1 MPNLADKR
9 MTDAKDTHTVYP
21 APAFKNAG
29 DIAARREELR
39 FNLMMA
45 AGLYPEPPR
54 TPLNPKFEVVG
65 EFEGYTLK
73 KVMFE
78 SHPGL
83 WSTGNLYIP
92 KPLDKPAPAILNFI
106 GHWEPQRL
114 NRDERGDFP
123 QQIANFARMGFVC
136 LVTDMIGKVDSLQLT
151 HEYGARP
158 EEEAWLSN
166 GLGVQL
172 WNNLRAV
179 DLLCSLPEVDASR
192 IGVTGASGGGS
203 QTLFASLM
211 DERIRAMAPINMI
224 SLSMQG
230 GCRCENAPGL
240 RRHTNNLEM
249 CACLAPRPLF
259 LAGSTGDWT
268 RELMTRELPALKAAY
283 AHFNAEDDVHGFYQ
297 DAEHQYNAKTRH
309 EVYQFFAKYLQ
320 GRDIVWEEQPIETPD
335 LQSFTWF
342 RGEGHAPGFGSDS
355 EFLAWHSAAHR
366 AAVEKLSPEE
376 KLRMLRWMID
386 ADDDIPFSMAREED
400 RGAFSAEFGT
410 LTSRSGS
417 AIDYV
422 KYTPKDTECKELFIF
437 LGGDGGLDPVIPCL
451 ADGCTVLRANLFMT
465 HTDEVPAS
473 RKAVYRTCFHAT
485 EDACRVQDV
494 IMLARFASQFAP
506 NVELCCFDET
516 AVPAAIAMPL
526 LPDSVHLHLD
536 ASSLSSEPLIP
547 GLPLLGGIEGCMQLS
562 QDLGKQLRLI
572 RIEEA
577 DTQEGQI
584 NV

>member
-1 MPNLADKR
+1 MPDLSDKR
-9 MTDAKDTHTVYP
+9 MTDAKDTHTVFP
-21 APAFKNAG
+21 APAFANA
-29 DIAARREELR
+29 AELNARREELR

-54 TPLNPKFEVVG
+54 TPLNPKFDLVG
-65 EFEGYTLK
+65 EFDGYTLK

-78 SHPGL
+78 SFPGL

-92 KPLDKPAPAILNFI
+92 RPLDKPAPAILNFV
-106 GHWEPQRL
+106 GHWELQRL
-114 NRDERGDFP
+114 NRDDTGDFP
-123 QQIANFARMGFVC
+123 QQLANFARMGFVC
-136 LVTDMIGKVDSLQLT
+136 LVTDMIGKVDSLQLS
-151 HEYGARP
+151 HEYGAQP
-158 EEEAWLSN
+158 QEEAWLSN

-179 DLLCSLPEVDASR
+179 DLLCSLPEVDSSR

-211 DERIRAMAPINMI
+211 DDRIRAMAPINMI

-283 AHFNAEDDVHGFYQ
+283 AHFGAVDDVYGFYQ

-309 EVYQFFAKYLQ
+309 EVYKFFAKYLQ
-320 GRDIVWEEQPIETPD
+320 ERDTIWEEQTIETPD

-342 RGEGHAPGFGSDS
+342 DGKGHAPGFGSDS

-366 AAVEKLSPEE
+366 AAVEKLPPDE
-376 KLRMLRWMID
+376 KLRMLQWMTD
-386 ADDDIPFSMAREED
+386 VDPDIPFSLAREED
-400 RGAFSAEFGT
+400 RGTFTAEFGT
-410 LTSRSGS
+410 LTAKDGR
-417 AIDYV
+417 AVDYV
-422 KYTPKDTECKELFIF
+422 KYTPKNVECKELFIF
-437 LGGDGGLDPVIPCL
+437 LGGDGGLEPVIPCL
-451 ADGCTVLRANLFMT
+451 ADGCAVLRANLFMT
-465 HTDEVPAS
+465 GTDEVPAN
-473 RKAVYRTCFHAT
+473 RKAMFRTCFHST
-485 EDACRVQDV
+485 EDACRVQDIV
-494 IMLARFASQFAP
+494 MLARFAAQFAP
-506 NVELCCFDET
+506 DVELCAFD
-516 AVPAAIAMPL
+516 ASAIPAAIALPM

-536 ASSLSSEPLIP
+536 ASSLAMEAEIP
-547 GLPLLGGIEGCMQLS
+547 GLPLLGGIEGCLQLS
-562 QDLGKQLRLI
+562 QELGKRLHVI
-572 RIEEA
+572 QIEEGK
-577 DTQEGQI
+577 TEETE

>member
-1 MPNLADKR
+1 MPNLSDKR
-9 MTDAKDTHTVYP
+9 MTDAKDTHTVFP
-21 APAFKNAG
+21 APAFANA
-29 DIAARREELR
+29 AELNARREELR

-54 TPLNPKFEVVG
+54 TPLNPKFDLVS
-65 EFEGYTLK
+65 EFDGYTLK
-73 KVMFE
+73 RVMFE
-78 SHPGL
+78 SFPGL

-92 KPLDKPAPAILNFI
+92 RPLDKPAPAILNFV
-106 GHWEPQRL
+106 GHWELQRL
-114 NRDERGDFP
+114 NRDDTGDFP
-123 QQIANFARMGFVC
+123 QQLANFARMGFVC
-136 LVTDMIGKVDSLQLT
+136 LVTDMIGKVDSLQLS

-158 EEEAWLSN
+158 QEEAWLSN

-179 DLLCSLPEVDASR
+179 DLLCSLPEVDSSR

-211 DERIRAMAPINMI
+211 DDRIRAMAPINMI

-283 AHFNAEDDVHGFYQ
+283 AHFGAADDVYGFYQ

-309 EVYQFFAKYLQ
+309 EVYKFFAKYLQ
-320 GRDIVWEEQPIETPD
+320 ERDTIWEEQTIETPD

-342 RGEGHAPGFGSDS
+342 DGKGHAPGFGSDS

-366 AAVEKLSPEE
+366 AAVEKLPPDE
-376 KLRMLRWMID
+376 KLRMLQWMTD
-386 ADDDIPFSMAREED
+386 VDPDIPFSLAREED
-400 RGAFSAEFGT
+400 RGTFTAEFGT
-410 LTSRSGS
+410 LAAKDGR

-422 KYTPKDTECKELFIF
+422 KYTPKNVECKELFIF
-437 LGGDGGLDPVIPCL
+437 LGGDGGLEPVIPCL
-451 ADGCTVLRANLFMT
+451 ADGCAVLRANLFLT
-465 HTDEVPAS
+465 GTDEVPAS
-473 RKAVYRTCFHAT
+473 RKAMFRTCFHAT
-485 EDACRVQDV
+485 EDACRVQDI
-494 IMLARFASQFAP
+494 IMLARFAAQFAP
-506 NVELCCFDET
+506 DVELCAFDAS
-516 AVPAAIAMPL
+516 AVPAAIALPM

-536 ASSLSSEPLIP
+536 ASSLGTKPEIP
-547 GLPLLGGIEGCMQLS
+547 GLPLLGGIEGCMKLS
-562 QDLGKQLRLI
+562 QELGKRLHVI
-572 RIEEA
+572 QIEEGETEES
-577 DTQEGQI
+577 D

>member
-1 MPNLADKR
+1 MPNLSDKR
-9 MTDAKDTHTVYP
+9 MTDAKDTHTVFP
-21 APAFKNAG
+21 APAFANA
-29 DIAARREELR
+29 AELNARREELR

-45 AGLYPEPPR
+45 AGLYPQPPR
-54 TPLNPKFEVVG
+54 TPLNPKFDLVG
-65 EFEGYTLK
+65 EFDGYTLK

-78 SHPGL
+78 SFPGL

-92 KPLDKPAPAILNFI
+92 RPLDKPAPAILNFV
-106 GHWEPQRL
+106 GHWELQRL
-114 NRDERGDFP
+114 NRDDTGDFP
-123 QQIANFARMGFVC
+123 QQLANFARMGFVC
-136 LVTDMIGKVDSLQLT
+136 LVTDMIGKVDSLQLS
-151 HEYGARP
+151 HEYGAQP
-158 EEEAWLSN
+158 QEEAWLSN

-179 DLLCSLPEVDASR
+179 DLLCSLPEVDSSR

-211 DERIRAMAPINMI
+211 DDRIRAMAPINMI

-268 RELMTRELPALKAAY
+268 RELTALKAAY
-283 AHFNAEDDVHGFYQ
+283 AHFGAADDVYGFYQ

-309 EVYQFFAKYLQ
+309 EVYKFFAKYLQ
-320 GRDIVWEEQPIETPD
+320 ERDTIWEEQTIETPD

-342 RGEGHAPGFGSDS
+342 DGKGHAPGFGSDS

-366 AAVEKLSPEE
+366 AAVEKLPPDE
-376 KLRMLRWMID
+376 KLRILQWMTD
-386 ADDDIPFSMAREED
+386 VDPDIPFSLAREED
-400 RGAFSAEFGT
+400 RGTFTAEFGT
-410 LTSRSGS
+410 LTAKDGR

-422 KYTPKDTECKELFIF
+422 KHTPKNAECKELFIF
-437 LGGDGGLDPVIPCL
+437 LGGDGGLEPVIPCL
-451 ADGCTVLRANLFMT
+451 ADGCAVLRANLFST
-465 HTDEVPAS
+465 GTDEVPAN
-473 RKAVYRTCFHAT
+473 RKAMFRTCFHST
-485 EDACRVQDV
+485 EDACRVQDIV
-494 IMLARFASQFAP
+494 MLARFATQFAP
-506 NVELCCFDET
+506 DIELCAFD
-516 AVPAAIAMPL
+516 ASAIPAAIALPM

-536 ASSLSSEPLIP
+536 ASSLAMEAEIP
-547 GLPLLGGIEGCMQLS
+547 GLPLLGGIEGCLQLS
-562 QDLGKQLRLI
+562 QELGKRLHVI
-572 RIEEA
+572 QIEEGE
-577 DTQEGQI
+577 TEETE